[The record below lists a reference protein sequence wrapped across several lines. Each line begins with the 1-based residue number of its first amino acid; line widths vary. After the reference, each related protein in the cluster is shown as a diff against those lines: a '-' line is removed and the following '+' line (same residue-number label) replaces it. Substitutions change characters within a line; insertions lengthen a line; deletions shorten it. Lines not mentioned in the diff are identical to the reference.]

1 MSSIIT
7 VSELTNYITHR
18 LTDDLRLKTLTVK
31 GELSEF
37 KVHYA
42 SGHAY
47 FTLKDEGAVLKGIM
61 WKAKVER
68 LGFEPRVGMSV
79 LCTGSIAVYKAG
91 GYYQIS
97 ANEIIPA
104 GIGVKFLQ
112 QKQLEEKLSK
122 QGLFAPER
130 KKPIPV
136 LPKRI
141 AVVTSLG
148 GAALQDILNIMRRR
162 YPVGELLIFPA
173 QVQGETAHI
182 TIASAIKKADISG
195 SDVIIVARGGGS
207 YEDLMPFNTE
217 EVARAIADC
226 TTPVISAVGHET
238 DTTLSDH
245 AADMRAPTPSA
256 AAELCAPENEAL
268 INTISL
274 ERDKLDAAFAEH
286 LSRLYDRV
294 ERLSARVRAASPYHA
309 VERAKVRISVLDE
322 RLAKAVGAAVA
333 DKSAAFGRLDAKLE
347 ALSPY
352 KVLDRGYTI
361 TLKDGAPVTEA
372 ARLSP
377 EDEVVIR
384 FKDLAVTARIT
395 GFIDEAKG
403 NEVK

>member
-1 MSSIIT
+1 MSSIIS

-47 FTLKDEGAVLKGIM
+47 FTLKDGGAVLKGIM
-61 WKAKVER
+61 WKSKVEK
-68 LGFEPRVGMSV
+68 LGFEPRIGMSV

-112 QKQLEEKLSK
+112 QKQLEERLAKLGIFS
-122 QGLFAPER
+122 QER
-130 KKPIPV
+130 KKQ
-136 LPKRI
+136 LPKLPERI
-141 AVVTSLG
+141 AVVTSLN
-148 GAALQDILNIMRRR
+148 GAALQDVLNIMRRR

-173 QVQGETAHI
+173 QVQGETAHL
-182 TIASAIKKADISG
+182 TIASAIKKADASG

-217 EVARAIADC
+217 EVAIAIADC
-226 TTPVISAVGHET
+226 DTPIISAVGHET
-238 DTTLSDH
+238 DTTLADH

-256 AAELCAPENEAL
+256 AAELCAPTSETM
-268 INTISL
+268 INTIAL
-274 ERDKLDAAFAEH
+274 EKDKLDAAFEEYLAG
-286 LSRLYDRV
+286 LCDRT
-294 ERLSARVRAASPYHA
+294 ERLSARLRAASPYHA
-309 VERAKVRISVLDE
+309 VERAKARLSMLDE
-322 RLAKAVGAAVA
+322 RLAKAVGSAVA
-333 DKSAAFGRLDAKLE
+333 NKTAAFGRLDAKLE
-347 ALSPY
+347 ALSPF

-361 TLKDGAPVTEA
+361 TLKNGIPVTDA
-372 ARLSP
+372 DQLAF
-377 EDEVVIR
+377 EDEVTIKFR
-384 FKDLAVTARIT
+384 DFAVTARIT
-395 GFIDEAKG
+395 GFTDQTKG
-403 NEVK
+403 SEG